1 MQTQVDEFFHTAH
14 LVLLL
19 QCVERGKAF
28 LHLFQSFGTEFY
40 AVGFLTDFLGDVL
53 HLDVARLDA
62 IRHFIGRFQLVADAA
77 QSSHRLLQLL
87 QKRFLSFLLVFASVD
102 ASLGIQQFLLDFL
115 GMFQQFRF
123 LFEFGLLTCHELR
136 LFQLIVLEAQVV
148 LVVLALLGCLQCFC
162 QRLLR
167 LAQCTIILLIGRQ
180 SLCIVGNGVQN
191 VQLEI
196 LLAEQEVL
204 MLRMDVDEAFTQFL
218 QGGETDG
225 RVVDEGTALACTRQF
240 APDDAFCSV
249 EIKVVLLEEIA
260 HTILTYVEFSLYHT
274 TLCPSLDRLGVC
286 PLSAQQSD
294 SSENDA
300 LTGSRFAC
308 DD

>member
-1 MQTQVDEFFHTAH
+1 MDNSMLKYFKTIGEIQGTIANATTLEEALQGGLKVIVESAGAAGGAIWYADKAGDGALHPYFWIGPVDLTRRSHAPGDGSVGRVFESQRA
-14 LVLLL
+14 
-19 QCVERGKAF
+19 ER
-28 LHLFQSFGTEFY
+28 
-40 AVGFLTDFLGDVL
+40 
-53 HLDVARLDA
+53 
-62 IRHFIGRFQLVADAA
+62 
-77 QSSHRLLQLL
+77 
-87 QKRFLSFLLVFASVD
+87 
-102 ASLGIQQFLLDFL
+102 
-115 GMFQQFRF
+115 

-162 QRLLR
+162 QRLLS

-180 SLCIVGNGVQN
+180 SLRIVSNGVQN
-191 VQLEI
+191 IQLEI

-240 APDDAFCSV
+240 APDDAFRSV